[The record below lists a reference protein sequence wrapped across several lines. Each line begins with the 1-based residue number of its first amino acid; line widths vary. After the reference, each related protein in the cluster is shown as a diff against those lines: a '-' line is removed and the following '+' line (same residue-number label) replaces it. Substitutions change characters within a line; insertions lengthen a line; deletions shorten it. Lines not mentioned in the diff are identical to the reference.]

1 MVLCPGHLFL
11 EAPAPERS
19 PHAPSLP
26 PPPRGLRLTPAA
38 HTCFPSW
45 PTPTL
50 GLAVGQAPPVEA
62 SDFSEHI
69 QPGTALEYSGDPNR
83 LREICGLWVAWTS
96 EPRRTERL
104 GLLRRRRGDKRPCLR
119 D

>member
-1 MVLCPGHLFL
+1 ML
-11 EAPAPERS
+11 S
-19 PHAPSLP
+19 SLP
-26 PPPRGLRLTPAA
+26 PCHVGLRLTPAA

-50 GLAVGQAPPVEA
+50 GLAVGQTPPVEA

-69 QPGTALEYSGDPNR
+69 QLGRALEYSRGPNR
-83 LREICGLWVAWTS
+83 LQEICGLWVAWTS
-96 EPRRTERL
+96 EPRRTDRL
-104 GLLRRRRGDKRPCLR
+104 GLLRRRREDRHPCLR